1 MTTAPTSS
9 AIAKTVNAVGIGSS
23 AWLERPALIV
33 NKYKPFVRVKI
44 NENSCCIRQPIAVV
58 YLQLRASNP
67 RQKSKMNAT
76 KEQALTNLT
85 EAGYAA
91 EITKTGLDV
100 RGDGW
105 SAHYDDRGQ
114 DHNEYIGQVPAKVEE
129 LAVWDDASTREETL

>member
-1 MTTAPTSS
+1 MKMKMTIT
-9 AIAKTVNAVGIGSS
+9 KT
-23 AWLERPALIV
+23 ERNITL
-33 NKYKPFVRVKI
+33 
-44 NENSCCIRQPIAVV
+44 
-58 YLQLRASNP
+58 
-67 RQKSKMNAT
+67 
-76 KEQALTNLT
+76 EQALTNLT

-129 LAVWDDASTREETL
+129 LAVWDDASTRSEKI

>member
-1 MTTAPTSS
+1 MT
-9 AIAKTVNAVGIGSS
+9 I
-23 AWLERPALIV
+23 
-33 NKYKPFVRVKI
+33 
-44 NENSCCIRQPIAVV
+44 
-58 YLQLRASNP
+58 
-67 RQKSKMNAT
+67 

-114 DHNEYIGQVPAKVEE
+114 DHNVYIGQAPAKVEE